1 MLEHLKITKKV
12 KNFFSRFF
20 LHLSDPSYRF
30 RFILNAIKEDLKIA
44 LEKDPAA
51 DSKWDIILFST
62 SFHGLVMYRIYNAF
76 WYTNHKFSAKILYYL
91 SKILFHMDIHPAAR
105 IEPGVLIDHGFGVVI
120 GSTATIG
127 KGTVIYHGV
136 TLGTRKIVKG
146 KRHPDIGRNVLI
158 GAGAKIL
165 GPIKIG
171 DDAQVGANS
180 VVLKNVESGSKVA
193 GIPARE
199 IKRIEN
205 SSDLDDKIKEKCAV
219 S

>member
-62 SFHGLVMYRIYNAF
+62 SFHGLVMYRIYNAL

>member
-1 MLEHLKITKKV
+1 M
-12 KNFFSRFF
+12 
-20 LHLSDPSYRF
+20 
-30 RFILNAIKEDLKIA
+30 
-44 LEKDPAA
+44 
-51 DSKWDIILFST
+51 
-62 SFHGLVMYRIYNAF
+62 
-76 WYTNHKFSAKILYYL
+76 
-91 SKILFHMDIHPAAR
+91 
-105 IEPGVLIDHGFGVVI
+105 I